1 MERGQD
7 KAYGLLRQRLVGG
20 HYQPGF
26 HLREEPLAR
35 EFGLSR
41 TPIRAALRKLVED
54 GLVTAD
60 AGQGIH
66 VTEWSEA
73 DIEETFRLRILLE
86 PHATELAVQRGGD
99 ALVER
104 LEASNDTM
112 AAAIARADEEAIE
125 IIQATNRDF
134 HHTLLAFSGSPRLR
148 SIVESMIDMPIV
160 VRSFFLYSS
169 AELAQSLH
177 HHRDI
182 TLAARIRDGELGKR
196 AMQLHLKMSHA
207 RVVRH
212 RLSWRQAP
220 GSTEVRSVLGP
231 GSRLSEK
238 G

>member
-1 MERGQD
+1 MFRTAATAIISDNLERLPGAIGLRPFHRGGQMSGP
-7 KAYGLLRQRLVGG
+7 AFTV
-20 HYQPGF
+20 
-26 HLREEPLAR
+26 
-35 EFGLSR
+35 
-41 TPIRAALRKLVED
+41 
-54 GLVTAD
+54 
-60 AGQGIH
+60 
-66 VTEWSEA
+66 
-73 DIEETFRLRILLE
+73 RILLE

-104 LEASNDTM
+104 LEANNDTM

-220 GSTEVRSVLGP
+220 GSTEVRSVLST